1 MSDPPPMQGRVCLVT
16 GATSGIGRATAQ
28 ALVAMGARVI
38 VVSRERSR
46 GEATVAAL
54 GTVAGGGSV
63 ELAVADLSSQ
73 AAIARLISEVRGR
86 HDRLHVLINNAAA
99 IYTTRR
105 LTVDG
110 IEATL
115 ALNHLAYVLVTQG
128 LIDLLK
134 AGAPSRIVNVTSEA
148 HRAVRLDLDDLQCA
162 RNYRGVRAYSLSKLA
177 NILWT
182 YELARRLAG
191 SGVTVNCVHPGTI
204 DTGIWR
210 DSRGLLRALVALV
223 RPFMR
228 SPGRGAAAV
237 VQAATAPGL
246 EGTSGR
252 YFVGLRE
259 RRSSAQ
265 TYDTEAAARLW
276 RASAGLT
283 VSASDRSPGR
293 DASR

>member
-1 MSDPPPMQGRVCLVT
+1 MRDRVCLVT
-16 GATSGIGRATAQ
+16 GATSGIGRATAL
-28 ALVAMGARVI
+28 ALAWMGARVI
-38 VVSRERSR
+38 VVSRERTR

-54 GTVAGGGSV
+54 GKAGGAGA
-63 ELAVADLSSQ
+63 ELVVADLSSQ
-73 AAIARLISEVRGR
+73 AEIARLVTEVRGR
-86 HDRLHVLINNAAA
+86 HERLHVLINNAAA
-99 IYTTRR
+99 VHTERR

-128 LIDLLK
+128 LLDVLK

-148 HRAVRLDLDDLQCA
+148 HRAVRLDFDDLQSA
-162 RNYRGVRAYSLSKLA
+162 RNYRGVRAYSLSKLM

-191 SGVTVNCVHPGTI
+191 TGVTVNCVHPGVI

-210 DSRGLLRALVALV
+210 DSRGLLRAIVALM

-228 SPGRGAAAV
+228 APEQGAAAV
-237 VQAATAPGL
+237 VQAAADPGL

-252 YFVGLRE
+252 YFVKLKE
-259 RRSSAQ
+259 ARSSAV

-276 RASAGLT
+276 RASAELT
-283 VSASDRSPGR
+283 PLRA
-293 DASR
+293 